1 MPLTGKRKHR
11 RRGNVME
18 SRAILRHTRVSPR
31 KARLIADEV
40 RGKSVSD
47 ALTMLKLMQN
57 KRSGIVAKVINS
69 AVANSLQS
77 GMVDVD
83 NLFVKAIQIDEGVT
97 LKRFM
102 PRAQGRATRI
112 LKRTSHISVVLDE
125 L

>member
-1 MPLTGKRKHR
+1 
-11 RRGNVME
+11 ME

-31 KARLIADEV
+31 KTRLVADQV
-40 RGKSVSD
+40 RGKPISE
-47 ALTMLKLMQN
+47 ALTILKLMEN
-57 KRSGIVAKVINS
+57 KRSNVVYKVLNS
-69 AVANSLQS
+69 AVANAMQS

-83 NLFVKAIQIDEGVT
+83 NLYVKTIQVDEGIR

-112 LKRTSHISVVLDE
+112 LKRTSHILVVLDE

>member
-1 MPLTGKRKHR
+1 
-11 RRGNVME
+11 ME

-31 KARLIADEV
+31 KARLVADEV
-40 RGKSVSD
+40 RGKPVSD
-47 ALTMLKLMQN
+47 ALTMLKLIQN

-69 AVANSLQS
+69 AVANALQS

-83 NLFVKAIQIDEGVT
+83 NLFVKTIQIDEGVT

>member
-1 MPLTGKRKHR
+1 
-11 RRGNVME
+11 ME

-31 KARLIADEV
+31 KIRLIADEV
-40 RGKSVSD
+40 RGKPVSD
-47 ALTMLKLMQN
+47 TLTMLKLMQN

-69 AVANSLQS
+69 AVANALQS

-83 NLFVKAIQIDEGVT
+83 NLFVKSIQIDEGVT

>member
-1 MPLTGKRKHR
+1 
-11 RRGNVME
+11 ME

-31 KARLIADEV
+31 KTRLIADEV
-40 RGKSVSD
+40 RGKPVSD

-83 NLFVKAIQIDEGVT
+83 NLFVKSIQIDEGVT

>member
-40 RGKSVSD
+40 RGKPVSD